1 MGQYGAVIGGVVGAV
16 VGFFAGGNVYAGWMI
31 GSAIGGAYS
40 ASQQVIPGPKIGDVS
55 QQTSQEGVPRPIVFG
70 RSHPIAGNIICDG
83 GPRIV
88 KRRESQGKGGPKV
101 ESESAYRTYAVGV
114 CEGPI
119 TAFLQVW
126 KNNQL
131 VYDVENPAM
140 ADENADFLRYAR
152 FFLGGYDQMPSPDL
166 EAIKGAGNISAHRGT
181 AYMVLR
187 DEDVTDQRGMW
198 SQWTFRVGRFN
209 TQPAGLWWALP
220 LPDAL
225 DPDLRFVQRGSDL
238 VEWGP
243 QELRGPPNV
252 RLTDSVYSNTVHL
265 ATDGRLILFGSGTSI
280 EVYTGYTQDVLTAPE
295 IVQITSRVLNIR
307 SIKTYGDMMVAVTDT
322 EYYYVSNTSYGPWV
336 EYLAPD
342 SLEMRTI
349 ERLESGRWICWC
361 QLGSARGFYYTDND
375 LPKSWLYAEM
385 PNEIT
390 NTNINDGSQITVLGD
405 VAFVVGTNQRLYKTE
420 GGSVWVK
427 VSTGEVDSIGTQ
439 TYSDGEVAIMVDTN
453 STSIIR
459 ISNGGDTVESIE
471 IGASSVSIS
480 KGNGYWVL
488 SGSSGTNVNK
498 FFRSPTGE
506 EGTWVE
512 MPTPYEVSTS
522 SRWRIMFADPPF
534 SYKDGYYPLADIIA
548 EVCDRADLGS
558 EKIDSS
564 DIADYQVRGFTI
576 TNQYPAY
583 GALQTLSQAF
593 FFDPSNISG
602 RLKFVGRGSDAIASL
617 VEDDMV
623 DSDDQSLE
631 ETRRDTLSIPRI
643 LHLNYYDVAGGLNT
657 DKQISE
663 RPEEPRA
670 NGEQAIQTPVVLS
683 ADEAATIV
691 AINHGAMAEMQ
702 KGELNFSLPDSFLR
716 LTESDPVIVQWD
728 GKSVRGVIA
737 KVETDDGEQRYKVY
751 RDRQSLYSLE
761 VEGIP
766 AAPVSPTP
774 SRIAGPT
781 LLQLI
786 DIPILRDA
794 DDRLGFYIAVSGVR
808 PAWQGAFVEASFDG
822 GETYEDGQRITSP
835 SIIGSLS
842 QPLGDHPQ
850 AFPDYVNTATVF
862 VQSDGGVLS
871 DSTLTGMMN
880 RRNLAVIGDEIVNF
894 AAVDEIEEGTW
905 EVSNFL
911 RGRKGTETQEHEAG
925 TRFVLLDGAIFVPA
939 DLILLNRTITF
950 RATTFGRPTDEATI
964 VNFTFT
970 GKSQRERAPAYLQS
984 YRDGAN
990 IVASWQGVGRLG
1002 GGVNV
1007 AMGSYFSTYRVS
1019 ATDGSTTST
1028 QDVST
1033 MSANIDAS
1041 IFTGPVTVSVS
1052 QVNSMTGQGPSIE
1065 VVVK

>member
-88 KRRESQGKGGPKV
+88 KRRESSGKGGPKV

-131 VYDVENPAM
+131 VYDIEDTGM
-140 ADENADFLRYAR
+140 AEENADFLRYAR
-152 FFLGGYDQMPSPDL
+152 FFLGGYEQMPSPDL

-181 AYMVLR
+181 AYMVLK

-198 SQWTFRVGRFN
+198 SQWTFRVARFAGEAEGRWW
-209 TQPAGLWWALP
+209 GLALS
-220 LPDAL
+220 DSVNDYERFISRGQDL
-225 DPDLRFVQRGSDL
+225 DSFSPPEQRI
-238 VEWGP
+238 
-243 QELRGPPNV
+243 PPNA
-252 RLTDSVYSNTVHL
+252 LITNSSPSNTFVKSP
-265 ATDGRLILFGSGTSI
+265 DGRMIIFGSGTEI
-280 EVYTGYTQDVLTAPE
+280 EVYSDYDAGSFPAPE
-295 IVQITSRVLNIR
+295 VVTITDRNVEIS
-307 SIKTYGDMMVAVTDT
+307 SIKNYLGKLVALTFT
-322 EYYYVSNTSYGPWV
+322 QYYYSSDSAYGPWQ
-336 EYLAPD
+336 EHIAP
-342 SLEMRTI
+342 SGRNIYAI
-349 ERLESGRWICWC
+349 ERLRSGRWVSWA
-361 QLGSARGFYYTDND
+361 QSGADRSFYYSDSDTPD
-375 LPKSWLYAEM
+375 SWAEADRDTSSSVRLGAQM
-385 PNEIT
+385 LNVGGIVYVHGT
-390 NTNINDGSQITVLGD
+390 GGIAATGDGSYWSIVFSDSIVSYGLQAASNESIGVFTDFNSTVITVINEGVISRVD
-405 VAFVVGTNQRLYKTE
+405 VGF
-420 GGSVWVK
+420 
-427 VSTGEVDSIGTQ
+427 
-439 TYSDGEVAIMVDTN
+439 
-453 STSIIR
+453 
-459 ISNGGDTVESIE
+459 
-471 IGASSVSIS
+471 
-480 KGNGYWVL
+480 
-488 SGSSGTNVNK
+488 SGSSISYAENKWVISGVSAGGNVNFYSSEDPESEDWTPHEVPVDLAFNQVFK
-498 FFRSPTGE
+498 VGYANPPTNYK
-506 EGTWVE
+506 EG
-512 MPTPYEVSTS
+512 
-522 SRWRIMFADPPF
+522 F
-534 SYKDGYYPLADIIA
+534 YPLSLIISEICA
-548 EVCDRADLGS
+548 RCGSGGDLIDTS
-558 EKIDSS
+558 EISE
-564 DIADYQVRGFTI
+564 YQVRGFTV

-583 GALQTLSQAF
+583 GAIQTLSQSF
-593 FFDPSNISG
+593 FFDPSNVSG
-602 RLKFVGRGSDAIASL
+602 RLKFVPRGANSIATVSQN
-617 VEDDMV
+617 EMIE
-623 DSDDQSLE
+623 SEDQSLE

-643 LHLNYYDVAGGLNT
+643 LHLNYYDVEGGLNT

-702 KGELNFSLPDSFLR
+702 KGELNFRLPDRFLR

-751 RDRQSLYSLE
+751 RDRQSLYTLE

-842 QPLGDHPQ
+842 QTLGDHPQ
-850 AFPDYVNTATVF
+850 AFPDYVNTATIV
-862 VQSDGGVLS
+862 VQSEGGVLG
-871 DSTLTGMMN
+871 DSTLAGMMN
-880 RRNLAVIGDEIVNF
+880 RRNLAVIGNEIVNF
-894 AAVDEIEEGTW
+894 SSVDEIEEGAW

-939 DLILLNRTITF
+939 DLVLLNRTITF
-950 RATTFGRPTDEATI
+950 RATTFGRPIDEATI

-970 GKSQRERAPAYLQS
+970 GESQREREPAYLQS
-984 YRDGAN
+984 YKDGSDAV
-990 IVASWQGVGRLG
+990 ISWQGVGRLG
-1002 GGVNV
+1002 GGVNL
-1007 AMGSYFSTYRVS
+1007 AMGASFAGYRVTI
-1019 ATDGSTTST
+1019 TDGSTTQEFDTAAQSLT
-1028 QDVST
+1028 T
-1033 MSANIDAS
+1033 S
-1041 IFTGPVTVSVS
+1041 IAAFTGELTISV
-1052 QVNSMTGQGPSIE
+1052 QQRNSLTGLGPAIQINMAS
-1065 VVVK
+1065 